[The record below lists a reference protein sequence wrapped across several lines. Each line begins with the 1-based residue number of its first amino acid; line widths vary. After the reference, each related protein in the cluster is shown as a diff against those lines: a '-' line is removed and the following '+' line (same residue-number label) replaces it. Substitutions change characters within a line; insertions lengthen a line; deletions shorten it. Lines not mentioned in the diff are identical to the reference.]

1 LTDDVLIES
10 PVAAPQYVE
19 ASAPPAQVCD
29 RCHNLI
35 HHSEGVSAPSPTID
49 SIGAFLDESPHTRNR
64 IYHVIDAADFPMSII
79 PGIYKALSVQRQ
91 RSKNRRAKT
100 VKYKYGKRMTTISFV
115 VTRSD
120 LLAATKE
127 QVDSKMQ
134 YIRNILLSTLRIK
147 SEDVRLGN
155 VHMISAHRGWWTK
168 SVKGDIREHGG
179 GIWVVGKANVG
190 KSSFIQTC
198 FPKSSKD
205 LEKVE
210 ELLNQRQTGFNPLR
224 EVDVSILNSDNLLP
238 PAPREELFPTLPI
251 VSPLPGTTVSPIR
264 IPFGRGK
271 GEVIDL
277 PGLHRETLQSF
288 VKDEHKA
295 NLIMTTRV
303 SPKRLTIK
311 PGQSLLLGGGLI
323 RITPVDSMN
332 VILAACFLPLE
343 THVTKT
349 EKAIEVQT
357 QNRAYVGKT
366 IMRDGTGDILSS
378 AGVFELNFDTTRNH
392 LPAVVKKILDDKS
405 IPSPYRVMSM
415 DLLIE
420 GCGWIELTAQIRARE
435 NPETSTMLP
444 KVEAFSPHGKYI
456 GSRPPMESWAFIAQK
471 RDSDKRKNGSD
482 RPMRQNISQKKREL
496 HSSKL

>member
-1 LTDDVLIES
+1 LTDGVLIES
-10 PVAAPQYVE
+10 PVAAVE
-19 ASAPPAQVCD
+19 ASASPAQVCD
-29 RCHNLI
+29 RCHNLV
-35 HHSEGVSAPSPTID
+35 HHNEGVSAPSPTID

-79 PGIYKALSVQRQ
+79 PGIYKALSLQRQ
-91 RSKNRRAKT
+91 RSRNRRAKT

-134 YIRNILLSTLRIK
+134 YVRNILLRTLRIK

-168 SVKGDIREHGG
+168 TVKEDMREHGG

-190 KSSFIQTC
+190 KSGFIQTC

-210 ELLNQRQTGFNPLR
+210 ELLNQRQTGFNPLG
-224 EVDVSILNSDNLLP
+224 EVDTSILNSESLLP

-277 PGLHRETLQSF
+277 PGLHRETLQNF

-295 NLIMTTRV
+295 DLIMTTRV
-303 SPKRLTIK
+303 SPERLTIK

-323 RITPVDSMN
+323 RITPVDA
-332 VILAACFLPLE
+332 VDVVLAACFLPLE

-357 QNRAYVGKT
+357 QKRAYIGKNIT
-366 IMRDGTGDILSS
+366 RDGTGDILSS
-378 AGVFELNFDTTRNH
+378 AGIFELNFDVTQNH
-392 LPAVVKKILDDKS
+392 LPTIVKKILDDKG
-405 IPSPYRVMSM
+405 IQPRPLPYKVMSI
-415 DLLIE
+415 DLLVE
-420 GCGWIELTAQIRARE
+420 GCGWIELTAQIRVRE
-435 NPETSTMLP
+435 NPKTSTTLP

-456 GSRPPMESWAFIAQK
+456 GSRSPMESWAFIAQK
-471 RDSDKRKNGSD
+471 RDSEKRKNGSG
-482 RPMRQNISQKKREL
+482 RPKRQTISQKKREL